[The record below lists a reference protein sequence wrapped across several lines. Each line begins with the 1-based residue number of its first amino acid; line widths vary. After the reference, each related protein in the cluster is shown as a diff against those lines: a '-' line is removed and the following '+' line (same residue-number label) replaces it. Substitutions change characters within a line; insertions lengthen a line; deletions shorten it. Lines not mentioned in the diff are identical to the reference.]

1 MSTTNLIDTQLNAQ
15 SNKFYNDVVIINNKE
30 KYYQNII
37 ESDDIEDNNLK
48 IKNNTKILQLKI
60 NELTDRIEFIKKN
73 CLNYNTEEIN
83 SKLLSTICNID
94 SIVEQINWDIIN
106 NAQLNNYKK
115 IIKDV

>member
-1 MSTTNLIDTQLNAQ
+1 MDYQINNNYNNNNNN
-15 SNKFYNDVVIINNKE
+15 NKFYNDVVIINNKD

-37 ESDDIEDNNLK
+37 ESDDIEDNNIK

-60 NELTDRIEFIKKN
+60 NELTERIEFIKKN
-73 CLNYNTEEIN
+73 CLNLNTEEIN